1 MATTITRT
9 KTCKSCSGVFT
20 AQRSD
25 AKFCS
30 PACRKADSVAKKAP
44 KTPKQSKEDRFS
56 SDRLCTVLM
65 AQCRRAGTVEILTGI
80 DLIAVDELTAFAR
93 GCNGWDDGNFVQT
106 WDVCHLSPVKGLG
119 TIGLFHHRNLYV
131 GLSSYNKSVSTTD
144 YSCGLS
150 IERSELKS
158 KWLVTKDTTSAQ
170 LEAMIR
176 KFIPKAELERFL
188 SSRPTKV
195 NGVEAKR
202 RELLKWQTELVAID
216 PDVTS
221 LPEGL
226 QQLYL
231 LDVPKAPRDAIT
243 TTHTACRDILGIQG
257 LSRAPTGFFKVA
269 TQEAERLVA
278 FAHGGRKRC
287 LLQLIELLR
296 LFSTRRDGW
305 SPLATF
311 STHTVDL
318 IESETFEEDVMDLF
332 HGDHRG
338 FHYGLQ
344 DILPGITLHTFE
356 AQRPLHDDLK
366 ALGQV
371 APFQMSA
378 EFKAST
384 EYRLGIRFVG
394 PAKPDHLYRCES
406 SGVTDTP
413 AEPRWKT
420 QLAKVIKEATKSGMD
435 DVAEPME
442 FTPYPAAPALSLE
455 EVAAEERRKAEVLAS
470 ATDESPFD

>member
-1 MATTITRT
+1 MATKLTRT
-9 KTCKSCSGVFT
+9 KTCNSCSGAFT

-44 KTPKQSKEDRFS
+44 KTPKPSKDERFS

-65 AQCRRAGTVEILTGI
+65 AQCRRAGTVEVLGTDI
-80 DLIAVDELTAFAR
+80 DLIALDDLTAFAR

-119 TIGLFHHRNLYV
+119 TLGLFHHKNLFV
-131 GLSSYNKSVSTTD
+131 GLSSHNKTVGTTD
-144 YSCGLS
+144 HECGLS
-150 IERSELKS
+150 IERSQLQS

-188 SSRPTKV
+188 ASRPTKV
-195 NGVEAKR
+195 NGIEAKR
-202 RELLKWQTELVAID
+202 RELLKWQAQLVDLD
-216 PDVTS
+216 PDVS
-221 LPEGL
+221 SIPEPL
-226 QQLYL
+226 QHLYQLNIL
-231 LDVPKAPRDAIT
+231 KAPRDEIT
-243 TTHTACRDILGIQG
+243 KIHTTCRDILGVQG
-257 LSRAPTGFFKVA
+257 LTRAATGFFKVVA
-269 TQEAERLVA
+269 QEAERLVT

-296 LFSTRRDGW
+296 LFSTHRDGW

-311 STHTVDL
+311 DAYTADL
-318 IESETFEEDVMDLF
+318 IESETFEMDVMDLF
-332 HGDHRG
+332 HGDHKG

-344 DILPGITLHTFE
+344 DILPGITLHAFE
-356 AQRPLHDDLK
+356 AERPLHDDLK
-366 ALGQV
+366 TLGQV
-371 APFQMSA
+371 APFQMSD

-384 EYRLGIRFVG
+384 EYRWGIRFVG
-394 PAKPDHLYRCES
+394 PAKPDHLYRRES

-420 QLAKVIKEATKSGMD
+420 QMAKLIEKPSDAAVEVETEIAL
-435 DVAEPME
+435 
-442 FTPYPAAPALSLE
+442 FPAAPSMSPI